1 MSLSPQEAARG
12 PAQLVH
18 RGAGLLGPDAVRLH
32 LAAHPLVH
40 ARGTLA
46 GGHRLWTGTEAE
58 SGNHFSTFLI
68 LPEKTPHSYVTSA
81 RLHQEMR
88 QAYHTR
94 RLTGKRG
101 SGKLD

>member
-1 MSLSPQEAARG
+1 MKYHTSPPQEAARG

-46 GGHRLWTGTEAE
+46 GGDRLWTGNEAE
-58 SGNHFSTFLI
+58 RVGIIPLLLI
-68 LPEKTPHSYVTSA
+68 LIILFLYSQKITP
-81 RLHQEMR
+81 
-88 QAYHTR
+88 
-94 RLTGKRG
+94 
-101 SGKLD
+101 

>member
-12 PAQLVH
+12 PSQLVH

-46 GGHRLWTGTEAE
+46 GGNRLWTGKEAE
-58 SGNHFSTFLI
+58 IKREWESFL
-68 LPEKTPHSYVTSA
+68 YF
-81 RLHQEMR
+81 
-88 QAYHTR
+88 
-94 RLTGKRG
+94 
-101 SGKLD
+101 

>member
-1 MSLSPQEAARG
+1 MKYHTSPPQEAARG

-46 GGHRLWTGTEAE
+46 GGDRLWTGNEAE
-58 SGNHFSTFLI
+58 SGNHSSSSNSFNSLFI
-68 LPEKTPHSYVTSA
+68 LPKYNLLV
-81 RLHQEMR
+81 R
-88 QAYHTR
+88 Q
-94 RLTGKRG
+94 
-101 SGKLD
+101 